1 MVSDP
6 IPNMVVLV
14 IGSLDSMS
22 LWPYALE
29 KTCFPSLTTVTAMP
43 GFWFHRQDLK
53 VVLRV
58 LSRIPSLVVLSSTTF
73 ALLKKPSFNMPS
85 VSSVIHTT
93 YMHYLVHA
101 RVLKLINLDTVTKII
116 S

>member
-14 IGSLDSMS
+14 TGSLDSMS

-29 KTCFPSLTTVTAMP
+29 KTCFPSLTTVTAML

-73 ALLKKPSFNMPS
+73 ALLKKKTSFNMPS

-101 RVLKLINLDTVTKII
+101 RVN
-116 S
+116 

>member
-14 IGSLDSMS
+14 TGSLDSMS

-29 KTCFPSLTTVTAMP
+29 KTCFPSLTTVTAML

-58 LSRIPSLVVLSSTTF
+58 LSRMPSLVVLSSTTF
-73 ALLKKPSFNMPS
+73 ALLKNVSLNMS
-85 VSSVIHTT
+85 NVIKIT
-93 YMHYLVHA
+93 YM
-101 RVLKLINLDTVTKII
+101 
-116 S
+116 

>member
-14 IGSLDSMS
+14 TGSLDSMS

-73 ALLKKPSFNMPS
+73 ALFKKKTSFDMFS
-85 VSSVIHTT
+85 VFIVIYTT

-101 RVLKLINLDTVTKII
+101 RVN
-116 S
+116 

>member
-14 IGSLDSMS
+14 TGSLDSMS

-29 KTCFPSLTTVTAMP
+29 MTCFPSLTTVTAMP

-73 ALLKKPSFNMPS
+73 ALLKKNPSFNMPS

-101 RVLKLINLDTVTKII
+101 KVN
-116 S
+116 

>member
-14 IGSLDSMS
+14 TGSLDSMS

-29 KTCFPSLTTVTAMP
+29 KTCFPSLTTVTAML

-73 ALLKKPSFNMPS
+73 ALLKKTTSFDMFS
-85 VSSVIHTT
+85 VFIVIYTT

-101 RVLKLINLDTVTKII
+101 RVN
-116 S
+116 

>member
-14 IGSLDSMS
+14 TGSLDSMS

-29 KTCFPSLTTVTAMP
+29 KTCFPSLTTVTAML

-73 ALLKKPSFNMPS
+73 ALLKKKTSFNMPS

-93 YMHYLVHA
+93 YMHYLVHP
-101 RVLKLINLDTVTKII
+101 RVN
-116 S
+116 